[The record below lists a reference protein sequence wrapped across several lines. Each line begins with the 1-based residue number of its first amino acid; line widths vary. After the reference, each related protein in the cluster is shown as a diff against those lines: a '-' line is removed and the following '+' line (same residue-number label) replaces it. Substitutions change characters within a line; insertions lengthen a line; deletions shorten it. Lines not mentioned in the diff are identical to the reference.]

1 MANNNNGFMDMADYL
16 GKLSEVDPKKVTL
29 ESLEKA
35 ASFYMEQLI
44 PKIPK
49 SLLRKKHMTDQVKVV
64 VMDDRV
70 KVTFEDTSFY
80 WRFAEN
86 GTVNQRGQHFA
97 SGTYE
102 QNKSTIEE
110 LMTQDIMELWK
121 G

>member
-35 ASFYMEQLI
+35 ASFYMERLI
-44 PKIPK
+44 PKIPN
-49 SLLRKKHMTDQVKVV
+49 SLL
-64 VMDDRV
+64 MDDRV